1 MGENSCGCLCPAHGE
16 PLARI
21 PGAPISPCPAFV
33 EITRGSADDF
43 HSTDGDSQLPPGG
56 VLMFTGII
64 EEVGTVVE
72 AGEGTLRIRA
82 PFVLSDSKLGDSIAI
97 NGVDLT
103 VARMDGDTFF
113 ANLMPETYRRSN
125 LGDLKPGDL
134 VNLERSVRPT
144 DRLSGHIVRGVVEA
158 TGTLHSLT
166 PEGEAIIA
174 RFLAPRELLRYMVVK
189 GPVCIDGISLTIVA
203 KDEESFSV
211 SLVQYTQ
218 EHTNLVRRKPGDR
231 INLET
236 DIIARYVENMLVARE
251 EEARK

>member
-1 MGENSCGCLCPAHGE
+1 
-16 PLARI
+16 
-21 PGAPISPCPAFV
+21 
-33 EITRGSADDF
+33 
-43 HSTDGDSQLPPGG
+43 
-56 VLMFTGII
+56 MFTGII

-82 PFVLSDSKLGDSIAI
+82 PKILVDSQLGDSIAI

-103 VARMDGDTFF
+103 VAEMDKEFFF

-125 LGDLKPGDL
+125 LGELKQGDL
-134 VNLERSVRPT
+134 VNLERSCRPT
-144 DRLSGHIVRGVVEA
+144 DRLSGHIVRGVVEG
-158 TGTLHSLT
+158 TGILHSLT

-174 RFLAPRELLRYMVVK
+174 KFTTPPELLRYMVVK

-203 KDEESFSV
+203 KDEDSFSV

-218 EHTNLVRRKPGDR
+218 EHTNLINRKPGDR

-236 DIIARYVENMLVARE
+236 DIIARYIENFVASTQ
-251 EEARK
+251 EARK